1 MIEAIFGAV
10 PALFPAFAVLGLFFG
25 LVAFWKSRRH
35 QYPPAVPVLWALS
48 LAGELTATLTPSG
61 GSTGSPSCSIG
72 AGVWGTAVSEQGV
85 MNIVLYVPLA
95 LFGTIVFR
103 RPLTILATSAVLSGV
118 TEVLQTLMGL
128 GRACDS
134 ADFVDNVCG
143 ALIGT
148 AAGVVWLWLR
158 RRRPQ
163 FGRKDTLHSFAAAGT
178 GFAAVAVVIWM
189 FIPLYRDEAGFGTSA
204 SDDGGAGASR
214 RIAAKLFG
222 PDAHVETTQM
232 GPNPEKSSQRVLDVT
247 TDRGRFRIEWPT
259 ERLLL
264 SASADSQVDPG
275 PLTQDQVREVGAD
288 FAAAWF
294 SELTSAATQTLTP
307 TDSAGGAYMLT
318 YRRYNSDAVL
328 MPMRLDITVSTSG
341 RIMASSARWDADPQL
356 PHPAVSADAAKA
368 KAVSTVP
375 GSRADTTFLLAKQ
388 IDGRWRPCWAVN
400 LIGQGEAQ
408 RSGTVDFVDA
418 VTGQSVAHQG

>member
-10 PALFPAFAVLGLFFG
+10 PALFPVLAVLGLLFG
-25 LVAFWKSRRH
+25 AVAFWQARRH
-35 QYPPAVPVLWALS
+35 QYPPAVPILWALS
-48 LAGELTATLTPSG
+48 LAGELTATLTPGG

-72 AGVWGTAVSEQGV
+72 AGVWDTAVTEQGL
-85 MNIVLYVPLA
+85 MNIALYVPLA

-128 GRACDS
+128 GRACDG

-143 ALIGT
+143 ALVGT
-148 AAGVVWLWLR
+148 ALAVLWLWLR
-158 RRRPQ
+158 RRKPQ
-163 FGRKDTLHSFAAAGT
+163 FGCKDALHSFAAAGT

-189 FIPLYRDEAGFGTSA
+189 FIPLYHDESGFGTNS
-204 SDDGGAGASR
+204 SDDGGVGASR
-214 RIAAKLFG
+214 RIAVKLFG
-222 PDAHVETTQM
+222 PDTQVQTTQM

-247 TDRGRFRIEWPT
+247 TDRGQFRIEWPT

-264 SASADSQVDPG
+264 SASANSQVDPG
-275 PLTQDQVREVGAD
+275 SLTQDQVLKVGAD
-288 FAAAWF
+288 FATTWF
-294 SELTSAATQTLTP
+294 SDLTPAATRTLTP

-341 RIMASSARWDADPQL
+341 RIMASSARWDTDPQL
-356 PHPAVSADAAKA
+356 PHPTVSADAAKA

-388 IDGRWRPCWAVN
+388 IDGQWRPCWAVN
-400 LIGQGEAQ
+400 LIKQGEAQ

-418 VTGQSVAHQG
+418 ITGQSVAHQG